1 MTKHGRDPSHS
12 SFSRHRGDR
21 IPLLVGG
28 PCRCVG
34 VHRYDDAVRNSAD
47 RHSSDCA
54 CAEHFGRFDWRI
66 SILARRSFFVATVL
80 AICAAFHPGCVR
92 RRLFAAVCFGSENS
106 NWHCAAFLRRATSV
120 STERSSAN
128 LSPITAGGDKRRGR
142 PRISGRAYWDRWR
155 NISHTAAA
163 VLSMGAHS
171 PGRCRVGT
179 LHLGKFNS
187 RTSWLFHESS
197 FHPFA
202 RADSCSGCNHW
213 RRHRLASGEQTF
225 RCSSDF
231 GISGDSASYRRNK
244 TSFDEVGR
252 LTSIANV

>member
-1 MTKHGRDPSHS
+1 MTKHGRDASHS

-128 LSPITAGGDKRRGR
+128 LSPITAGGDKCRGR

-225 RCSSDF
+225 RRSSDF

-244 TSFDEVGR
+244 TGFDEVGR